1 MTVPFHIFA
10 IVVLVLLAALG
21 NARARIRKMS
31 TALEYAAA
39 AAVALDRETDKWKE
53 FVLTLVAHQQNKKGT
68 VA

>member
-1 MTVPFHIFA
+1 MQLYIFILICA
-10 IVVLVLLAALG
+10 VLLAALG

-31 TALEYAAA
+31 TALQYAAA